1 MLQKRCA
8 QCWPERTATPSSSS
22 TSRHQL
28 SDFKGIFRVE
38 GRLDE
43 STSISDFQGTNQP
56 DLPMN
61 IPTSLASNSIN
72 YVSGSSGV
80 YGLNKDGAS
89 EVVK

>member
-1 MLQKRCA
+1 MQ
-8 QCWPERTATPSSSS
+8 
-22 TSRHQL
+22 
-28 SDFKGIFRVE
+28 
-38 GRLDE
+38 
-43 STSISDFQGTNQP
+43 STSISDFQGSNQP